1 MTDLAAQRI
10 PDLAPGTPEW
20 ATKAT
25 ASKVAAMLG
34 LSPYES
40 PFQLW
45 HRMRGTLPWEADNDL
60 LRRGHYLEPA
70 LRHWFAD
77 QHPTWQVDITGTW
90 ANTARPWQVASP
102 DGIVLKRNVERTPI
116 ALLECKTANNDWEWG
131 DPGTDEVPPD
141 YRAQGL
147 WQMDT
152 FGLPRVHYA
161 VLSPY
166 MEFREYVVEYDAED
180 AAWVREQVQA
190 FMASLDDPTAEPDVD
205 ESEHTYAALR
215 NLHPDID
222 GTQVELSPQVAVEYV
237 HAVRS
242 KKHADAALTKARNEV
257 AREMG
262 TAQRAVF
269 AGITYATRIS
279 KQGGTPYVQTA
290 RGLTE
295 KEGKDAA

>member
-1 MTDLAAQRI
+1 MSTLAATRI
-10 PDLAPGTPEW
+10 PDMAPGSPEW

-70 LRHWFAD
+70 IRQWFRD
-77 QHPTWQVDITGTW
+77 QHPELVVERTGTW
-90 ANTARPWQVASP
+90 TNTERPWQVASP
-102 DGIVLKRNVERTPI
+102 DGIVHRRNIDRTP
-116 ALLECKTANNDWEWG
+116 AAVFEAKTANNDWEWG
-131 DPGTDEVPPD
+131 EPGSDEVPPG
-141 YRAQGL
+141 YRAQAL

-152 FGLPRVHYA
+152 LGLPRCYFG
-161 VLSPY
+161 VLTPY
-166 MEFREYVVEYDAED
+166 MEFRQYLVEYDAED
-180 AAWVREQVQA
+180 ATWVREQVQA
-190 FMASLDDPTAEPDVD
+190 FMASLLDDDAEPDVD
-205 ESEHTYAALR
+205 ETEHTYAALR
-215 NLHPDID
+215 KLHPDID
-222 GTQVELSPQVAVEYV
+222 GTQIELSPAVAVEYL

-242 KKHADAALTKARNEV
+242 KKHADAQLVKARNEV

-262 TAQRAVF
+262 NAQRATF
-269 AGITYATRIS
+269 SGLTYATRIS
-279 KQGGTPYVQTA
+279 KQGGTPYVQVA

-295 KEGKDAA
+295 KEAKDAA